1 MVALLVAWWPGGLV
15 HIATQYMNESDAFV
29 TILVDVLWIAATV
42 IALMNASG
50 SSEGRWNVIAAAVLA
65 FGNPA
70 MRHHASNLC
79 SNALDCC

>member
-42 IALMNASG
+42 TDFRL
-50 SSEGRWNVIAAAVLA
+50 L
-65 FGNPA
+65 F
-70 MRHHASNLC
+70 
-79 SNALDCC
+79 